1 MAEIAFTFSEKL
13 MGFFFPQRT
22 SHGST
27 LLPYAVVK
35 GKGNHN
41 DVLRRLFVAGD
52 DRVRVVP
59 GLSAMHMVFVLEHNR
74 VAR

>member
-1 MAEIAFTFSEKL
+1 M
-13 MGFFFPQRT
+13 
-22 SHGST
+22 
-27 LLPYAVVK
+27 
-35 GKGNHN
+35 
-41 DVLRRLFVAGD
+41 AGD